1 MKNRLLAMLALMAA
15 LGTTAVAQ
23 VPPRRPVPARP
34 ARVAQSVQVQLMV
47 VHANNRHER
56 VDRRLQALLPHLRH
70 LDYTGY
76 DVLQTQSET
85 LSDGDEAQYTVAGER
100 EVKVQLIDH
109 DGDNARTRIQV
120 FNGGRKVLET
130 TVSVRRN
137 RSFIVMGPSYEGGVL
152 ILPITVRY

>member
-1 MKNRLLAMLALMAA
+1 MMTRLIAMLALTMA
-15 LGTTAVAQ
+15 LGAPAVAQ

-47 VHANNRHER
+47 VHANNRHTR
-56 VDRRLQALLPHLRH
+56 VDERLEALRAHLRH

-85 LSDGDEAQYTVAGER
+85 LSDGQEAQYSIAGNR
-100 EVKVQLIDH
+100 EVKVQLVDH
-109 DGDNARTRIQV
+109 DDENGRLRILV
-120 FNGGRKVLET
+120 FNSGRKVLET

-137 RSFIVMGPSYEGGVL
+137 RSFIVMGPNYDGGVL